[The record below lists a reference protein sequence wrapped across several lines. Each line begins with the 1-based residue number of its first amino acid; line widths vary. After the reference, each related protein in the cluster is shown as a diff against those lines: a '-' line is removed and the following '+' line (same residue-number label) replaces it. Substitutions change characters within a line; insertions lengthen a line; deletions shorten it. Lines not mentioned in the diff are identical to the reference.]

1 MPSHKPF
8 KTQGHKNP
16 LKAFKQTSQKSTLTN
31 NHIQNSNYLKTFQ
44 VCPQTLKSDPLN
56 SKQLQTVQIRL
67 CSLATL
73 KSDPLEAS
81 TPPNYWRIVLGCVGD
96 IVPYGLSTLVLTHT
110 YK

>member
-1 MPSHKPF
+1 MPFLSSVPF
-8 KTQGHKNP
+8 ILSNHSSKSNLTQCAHISLSKLKHSKILQATQNP

-56 SKQLQTVQIRL
+56 SKQLQTVQISL

-73 KSDPLEAS
+73 KSDPLEA
-81 TPPNYWRIVLGCVGD
+81 
-96 IVPYGLSTLVLTHT
+96 
-110 YK
+110 